1 MTAQGTI
8 QQDKYQATIL
18 GIREA
23 NFKKGIPFLI
33 LSGNLPDGQCYRE
46 FSDGRIELQE
56 VFTEGPTIKSK
67 VIRILTDT
75 EATKVRVENGLF

>member
-46 FSDGRIELQE
+46 FNDGRIELQE
-56 VFTEGPTIKSK
+56 VYTEGAAIKTK
-67 VIRILTDT
+67 VIRVISET